1 MKKVLYVPLD
11 DRDCNYDFPYQL
23 SLMTDCLS
31 ILRPER
37 ALMGSLKRAAERNIA
52 VSLRLLRLPYRK
64 AHELLRGIGKLS
76 HRRSGRRE
84 APMQFSGRL
93 KEKLSAM
100 LAPITAKLSCSGS
113 SPPDSFSL

>member
-37 ALMGSLKRAAERNIA
+37 ALMGSLKRAAMR
-52 VSLRLLRLPYRK
+52 
-64 AHELLRGIGKLS
+64 HFMLS
-76 HRRSGRRE
+76 GCLFF
-84 APMQFSGRL
+84 AYIIGRL
-93 KEKLSAM
+93 CN
-100 LAPITAKLSCSGS
+100 PNNQ
-113 SPPDSFSL
+113 PP